1 MSLCWP
7 TFRRFTLHP
16 ICLARPARFPC
27 VAVIAVCTLLGA
39 SSIRAASAPVLDA
52 AGVSKSIAACTE
64 FYLYANERWLL
75 ETKIPADRSTWGAD
89 SELSQRNETVLLAA
103 LEAGSKKPD
112 AIGNVAAR
120 KAVEYFVSGMDTATV
135 EQLGAA
141 PLSGELERI
150 AGIKRKSELPAAF
163 AHFNRIGISAPI
175 AFDVHQDEK
184 DATHYMVTL
193 SQGGL
198 GLPDRDFYFTDDVKS
213 EEWRLEY
220 KRHIGN
226 MFVLLGRS
234 EAVARR
240 DADTVYSLEKQLAQ
254 ASMTAVQQRDP
265 LAVYNPHRLARLTME
280 APGMSWS
287 SYIQEVNLRSPGR
300 LNVAQP
306 KFMSVVAKLVDKA
319 PLEDWKAYLRWHLV
333 RSSASQMSS
342 AFVQENFRFYD
353 GVLDGKQTRP
363 PRHRIVVREIGG
375 RYGDQRLGEGLS
387 QLFIEKTFP
396 PEAKAKALQ
405 LVNNLK
411 LALRDRLEAID
422 WMTPATRKRAQEKLA
437 AMQIKIGYPDKWQDF
452 SKVNLDRKA
461 YLANGWA
468 LTEREFDRNLAKL
481 GKPVDRS
488 VWEMG
493 AYIVNAYYNPNLNE
507 IVFPAGIL
515 QPPYFNPAADD
526 AVNYGGIGTVIGH
539 EITHGFDDSG
549 RQYDA
554 KGNLKDWWSKRDA
567 MQYLARSDAIV
578 KQFDA
583 YEGVDGIKV
592 NGRLTL
598 GENISDLGG
607 LRISYLAL
615 QKAVNTH
622 TPASIDG
629 YSAEQR
635 FFLSFAQSWR
645 SLARNEVERVRLTT
659 DGHSPPRFRVKGA
672 IANLP
677 EFSTAF
683 SCNASE
689 GALRSISERV
699 NIW

>member
-1 MSLCWP
+1 M
-7 TFRRFTLHP
+7 
-16 ICLARPARFPC
+16 
-27 VAVIAVCTLLGA
+27 
-39 SSIRAASAPVLDA
+39 
-52 AGVSKSIAACTE
+52 
-64 FYLYANERWLL
+64 YANERWLL
-75 ETKIPADRSTWGAD
+75 ETQIPADRSTWGTGA
-89 SELSQRNETVLLAA
+89 ELSLRNEAILREA
-103 LEAGSKKPD
+103 LETGSRNPE

-120 KAVEYFVSGMDTATV
+120 KAVEYFISGMDTATI

-141 PLSGELERI
+141 PLAGELQRI

-163 AHFNRIGISAPI
+163 AHLNRIGISAPI
-175 AFDVHQDEK
+175 AFDVGQDEK
-184 DATHYMVTL
+184 DATHYMVSL
-193 SQGGL
+193 SQAGL
-198 GLPDRDFYFTDDVKS
+198 GLPDRDFYFTDDAKS

-226 MFVLLGRS
+226 MFMLLGQS
-234 EAVARR
+234 EADARR
-240 DADTVYSLEKQLAQ
+240 DADAVYALEKQLAQ
-254 ASMTAVQQRDP
+254 ASMTGVQRRDP
-265 LAVYNPHRLARLTME
+265 HAVYNPHRLARLTME

-287 SYIQEVNLRSPGR
+287 SYFQEVKLRSPGR
-300 LNVAQP
+300 VNVAQP
-306 KFMSVVAKLVDKA
+306 KFMIEVARLVNKA
-319 PLEDWKAYLRWHLV
+319 PLDDWKAYLRWHLV

-342 AFVQENFRFYD
+342 AFEQENFRFYD
-353 GVLDGKQTRP
+353 GVLDGKQKQP
-363 PRHRIVVREIGG
+363 PRYRLVVNNIGG
-375 RYGDQRLGEGLS
+375 RYGELRLSEGLS

-396 PEAKAKALQ
+396 PEAKAKALR

-411 LALRDRLEAID
+411 LALRDRLDALD
-422 WMTPATRKRAQEKLA
+422 WMAPATKKRAQEKLA

-452 SKVNLDRKA
+452 SQAKVDRKA

-468 LTEREFDRNLAKL
+468 LSEREFDKNLARL

-488 VWEMG
+488 LWGMG

-526 AVNYGGIGTVIGH
+526 AVNYGGIGMVIGH

-554 KGNLKDWWSKRDA
+554 KGNLKDWWTRQDA
-567 MQYLARSDAIV
+567 KQYLARSEAIA
-578 KQFDA
+578 KQYDA

-592 NGRLTL
+592 NGKLTL

-607 LRISYLAL
+607 LKISYLAL
-615 QKAVNTH
+615 QKAMSAH

-629 YSAEQR
+629 FTAEQR
-635 FFLSFAQSWR
+635 FFLSYAQGWR
-645 SLARNEVERVRLTT
+645 SLARPEVERVRLTT
-659 DGHSPPRFRVKGA
+659 DGHSPPRFRVKGP

-677 EFSTAF
+677 EFASAF
-683 SCNASE
+683 ACKSDDVAV
-689 GALRSISERV
+689 RSVAERV

>member
-1 MSLCWP
+1 MLSRC
-7 TFRRFTLHP
+7 TFP
-16 ICLARPARFPC
+16 RPSRCAA
-27 VAVIAVCTLLGA
+27 VAVSALLGV
-39 SSIRAASAPVLDA
+39 SSAWSQTLPLLDV
-52 AGVSKSIAACTE
+52 AGISKSIPACTD
-64 FYLYANERWLL
+64 FYMYANERWLL
-75 ETKIPADRSTWGAD
+75 ETKIPADRSTWGTGAEM
-89 SELSQRNETVLLAA
+89 SLRNEAILRAA
-103 LEAGSKKPD
+103 LEAGSQNPD

-120 KAVEYFVSGMDTATV
+120 KAVEYFMSGMDTATI
-135 EQLGAA
+135 EQLGAT
-141 PLSGELERI
+141 PLAGELRRI
-150 AGIKRKSELPAAF
+150 AGMKRKSELPGAF
-163 AHFNRIGISAPI
+163 ARFNRIGISAPV
-175 AFDVHQDEK
+175 AFDVKQDEK
-184 DATHYMVTL
+184 DATHYMVSL

-198 GLPDRDFYFTDDVKS
+198 GLPDRDFYFTNDAKS

-226 MFVLLGRS
+226 MFVLLGQGD
-234 EAVARR
+234 AAARR
-240 DADTVYSLEKQLAQ
+240 DAGTVYALEKQLAQ

-265 LAVYNPHRLARLTME
+265 QAVYNPRRLARLTME

-306 KFMSVVAKLVDKA
+306 KFMIEVAKLVDKA

-333 RSSASQMSS
+333 RGSASQLSS
-342 AFVQENFRFYD
+342 AFEQENFRFYD
-353 GVLDGKQTRP
+353 GVLDGKQQRP
-363 PRHRIVVREIGG
+363 PRHRIVVKEIGG
-375 RYGDQRLGEGLS
+375 KYGDQRLGEGLS

-396 PEAKAKALQ
+396 PEAKLKALQ

-422 WMTPATRKRAQEKLA
+422 WMTPATRKRAQEKLT
-437 AMQIKIGYPDKWQDF
+437 AMQIKIGYPDKWQDY
-452 SKVNLDRKA
+452 SKINVDRKA

-481 GKPVDRS
+481 GKPVDRG
-488 VWEMG
+488 VWEIG
-493 AYIVNAYYNPNLNE
+493 AYIVNAYYNANLNE

-526 AVNYGGIGTVIGH
+526 AVNYGGIGMVIGH

-554 KGNLKDWWSKRDA
+554 KGNLKDWWTKQDA
-567 MQYLARSDAIV
+567 MRYLARSEAMV
-578 KQFDA
+578 KQYDA
-583 YEGVDGIKV
+583 YEGVDGLKV

-607 LRISYLAL
+607 LKIAYLAL
-615 QKAVNTH
+615 QKAMSAH

-629 YSAEQR
+629 FSAEQR
-635 FFLSFAQSWR
+635 FFLSYAQGWR
-645 SLARNEVERVRLTT
+645 SLARPEVERVRLTA
-659 DGHSPPRFRVKGA
+659 DGHSPPRFRVKGP

-677 EFSTAF
+677 EFSRAF
-683 SCNASE
+683 ACE
-689 GALRSISERV
+689 PGAVAMRGAAERV